1 MISVK
6 KVNNK
11 PLNLLE
17 RIYLWEIARGLSI
30 TTRHFFT
37 NLFAPKNILTVQY
50 PEQRIPLPGN
60 ANLRTRHRL
69 KVRADG
75 SPKCV
80 ACFMCQTACPAYCIR
95 IEAAEYTENTVEK
108 YPAVFDIDLSR
119 CVVCGMCVEAH
130 TLGQPRLACFTERV
144 RNNDV
149 RRDRG
154 HHFGEGGS
162 LPQTDFW
169 RQVLLI
175 CSVPHDQAVFAVEQ
189 REATG
194 QGIDGVV

>member
-17 RIYLWEIARGLSI
+17 KIYLWEIGRGLLV
-30 TTRHFFT
+30 TMRHFFV
-37 NLFAPKNILTVQY
+37 NLLNPKGMPTVQY
-50 PEQRIPLPGN
+50 PEQQIPLCGN
-60 ANLRTRHRL
+60 ARLRTRHRL

-95 IEAAEYTENTVEK
+95 IEAAEYPDNSVEK

-119 CVVCGMCVEAH
+119 CVMCGMCVEACPEDAIAMD
-130 TLGQPRLACFTERV
+130 TQEIPCGVEARTALLMNKESLLRNLPGEPSVKGAANRLANEYLKS
-144 RNNDV
+144 
-149 RRDRG
+149 RG
-154 HHFGEGGS
+154 E
-162 LPQTDFW
+162 
-169 RQVLLI
+169 
-175 CSVPHDQAVFAVEQ
+175 E
-189 REATG
+189 
-194 QGIDGVV
+194 